1 MINFLYIL
9 AGFVAFPAGLAAAI
23 LGMQTEAVTAFFLST
38 LLGLIGLIVDKSE
51 S

>member
-23 LGMQTEAVTAFFLST
+23 LGMQTEAVTAFFLAA
-38 LLGLIGLIVDKSE
+38 LIGLIGLVADKSE